1 MRTMTFRDSITLK
14 KMQDCYGHSSGKTAA
29 AEKTVR
35 CCLSL
40 PGLYFQATSESAGR
54 KTDLTAHLWRSDFE
68 SDSYN
73 YAEISGTLYRINDVG
88 AGANDLYVRLSLERG
103 Y

>member
-54 KTDLTAHLWRSDFE
+54 KTDLTAYLWRSDFE

-73 YAEISGTLYRINDVG
+73 YAEISGTLYRINGVG
-88 AGANDLYVRLSLERG
+88 SSVNDLYVKLSLERG

>member
-1 MRTMTFRDSITLK
+1 MRAMTFRDSITLK
-14 KMQDCYGHSSGKTAA
+14 KLQDPYGHSSGKSVLY
-29 AEKTVR
+29 EKTVS

-54 KTDLTAHLWRSDFE
+54 KTDLTAYLWRSDFE
-68 SDSYN
+68 SDNYN
-73 YAEISGTLYRINDVG
+73 YAEISGVLYRINGTG

>member
-1 MRTMTFRDSITLK
+1 MRVMTFRDSITLK
-14 KMQDCYGHSSGKTAA
+14 KLQDSYGHSSGKSAA
-29 AEKTVR
+29 AEKTVG
-35 CCLSL
+35 CSLSL

-73 YAEISGTLYRINDVG
+73 YAEIGGVLYRINGVG
-88 AGANDLYVRLSLERG
+88 RGVNDLFVKLSLERN

>member
-1 MRTMTFRDSITLK
+1 MRAMTFRDSITLK
-14 KMQDCYGHSSGKTAA
+14 KLQDPYGHSSGKSVLS
-29 AEKTVR
+29 EKTVS

-54 KTDLTAHLWRSDFE
+54 KTDITVHMWRSDFE

-73 YAEISGTLYRINDVG
+73 YAEIGGVLYRINGSG
-88 AGANDLYVRLSLERG
+88 AGANDLFVRLSLERG
-103 Y
+103 G